1 MHLTSNDI
9 TILLLSISVMLFVA
23 RGVGELMRLIKQ
35 PLVIGEILA
44 GIILGPTILGLIYP
58 ELFHSLFNKSGSVN
72 MVLEGIT
79 TISVVMLLLVSG
91 IEVDLA
97 VVLKQK
103 KTALITSI
111 MGIVVPFGL
120 GFLAAYLF
128 PEFFGIRDQSM
139 RLVFALFIGTAL
151 SITALPVVARTLMD
165 LNLFKTDIGYL
176 IIASAMVNDLVGW
189 IIFSIILRMVG
200 TASHA
205 FSFGTTLLF
214 TFGFMIIVLFFGR
227 KVINYVIPFV
237 QKKFSFPGGIL
248 NLVLIL
254 GFFASAF
261 TEYIG
266 VHAVFGAFIIGIAI
280 GDSAH
285 LQERTKEIIEQFITN
300 IFAPLF
306 FVSIG
311 LRINFINNF
320 DFWIVSILLLLAFA
334 GKVIGCGLGAY
345 WGGMKKE
352 ESLVVG
358 FGMNS
363 RGAMQIVLG
372 TLALQVGLIHEK
384 VFVAIVI
391 VAILT
396 SISSAP
402 LMNIFVRRIARKTQ
416 FRNLLKPEM
425 TIIGDLSDK
434 ELIIKRLSSL
444 IETKLRLPVDTIS
457 SKILEREASF
467 PSGIANYLAIP
478 HIRADVKDPALAVYI
493 SSQGAGFGALDGL
506 PSKAVFLLV
515 TPLNENELH
524 LKILADIVNEFK
536 ELKRAEQ
543 LISVSETSDLIK
555 MLKGN
560 AVS

>member
-320 DFWIVSILLLLAFA
+320 DFWIVSILLILAFA

>member
-72 MVLEGIT
+72 LVLEGIT

-457 SKILEREASF
+457 RKILEREASF

>member
-72 MVLEGIT
+72 LVLEGIT

-200 TASHA
+200 TTSHA

-320 DFWIVSILLLLAFA
+320 DFWIVSILLILAFA

>member
-1 MHLTSNDI
+1 MYLTSNDI

-35 PLVIGEILA
+35 PLVIGEIIA

-58 ELFHSLFNKSGSVN
+58 ELFHSLFNKSNSVN
-72 MVLEGIT
+72 LVLEGIT

-103 KTALITSI
+103 KIALITSI

-200 TASHA
+200 TTSHA

-227 KVINYVIPFV
+227 KLINYIIPFV
-237 QKKFSFPGGIL
+237 QRKFSFPGGIL

-416 FRNLLKPEM
+416 FRNLLKPEL

-434 ELIIKRLSSL
+434 ELIIKRLSNL
-444 IETKLRLPVDTIS
+444 IETKLKLPVDTIS
-457 SKILEREASF
+457 RKILEREASF

-478 HIRADVKDPALAVYI
+478 HIRADVKDPVLAVYI
-493 SSQGAGFGALDGL
+493 SSQGADFGALDAL

-536 ELKRAEQ
+536 ELKQAEQ
-543 LISVSETSDLIK
+543 LISVNETSDLIK
-555 MLKGN
+555 MLKGS